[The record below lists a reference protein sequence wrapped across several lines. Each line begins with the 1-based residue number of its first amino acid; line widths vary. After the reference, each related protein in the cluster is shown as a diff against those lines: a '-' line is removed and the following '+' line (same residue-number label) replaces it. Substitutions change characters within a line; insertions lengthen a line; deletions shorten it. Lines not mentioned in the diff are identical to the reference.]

1 MESEFEMSM
10 IGELSFFLGLQ
21 ITQRHEGMFIS
32 QEKYLREMLKRFQ
45 MEDSKPV
52 GTPMVTGCKLSKD
65 DDSPDVDQSSYRSM
79 IGSLLYITTSRPDIM
94 HVVGM
99 VGRYQAAPKQ
109 SHLQAVKRI
118 FRYLKETMTYGLWYP
133 RNQNL
138 QLTAYSDADW
148 ANCVDER
155 KSTSG
160 GAFFL
165 GDSLVAW
172 LSKKQG
178 SISLST
184 TEAEYIVAATCCTQ
198 VLWMIQTL
206 ADLEVKYTAPIPIH
220 CDNTSAISVSKNPVF
235 HSKTKHIPI
244 KYHFLREQVTNQIVQ
259 VNYIPTTEQIA
270 DIFTKPLAK
279 TPFEYLRQKLGV
291 IPSHI

>member
-1 MESEFEMSM
+1 
-10 IGELSFFLGLQ
+10 
-21 ITQRHEGMFIS
+21 
-32 QEKYLREMLKRFQ
+32 
-45 MEDSKPV
+45 
-52 GTPMVTGCKLSKD
+52 
-65 DDSPDVDQSSYRSM
+65 
-79 IGSLLYITTSRPDIM
+79 
-94 HVVGM
+94 
-99 VGRYQAAPKQ
+99 
-109 SHLQAVKRI
+109 LQAVKRI
-118 FRYLKETMTYGLWYP
+118 FRYLKEIMIYGLWYP

-138 QLTAYSDADW
+138 QLTAYSDANW

-160 GAFFL
+160 VAFFL

-178 SISLST
+178 SIFLST
-184 TEAEYIVAATCCTQ
+184 IEAEYIVVATCCTQ

-244 KYHFLREQVTNQIVQ
+244 KYHFLRE
-259 VNYIPTTEQIA
+259 
-270 DIFTKPLAK
+270 
-279 TPFEYLRQKLGV
+279 
-291 IPSHI
+291 